1 MNDVYAAPSSQY
13 VDEGVLEQRREH
25 EDETHRHPDV
35 DRLDVR
41 DARQRRVD
49 ERRLRRRRQHGQQ
62 ADGDARRTCVDVQP
76 ERDPGQ
82 DDDQHAGNVEL
93 NDEVADISNQHE
105 PNLEAWERTY
115 NNQPSQQS
123 LKRFWACKNEI
134 AL

>member
-62 ADGDARRTCVDVQP
+62 ADGRRVWSVVTSRVVSRPMETRAGLASTFNQN
-76 ERDPGQ
+76 ETQ
-82 DDDQHAGNVEL
+82 DKMTINMLG
-93 NDEVADISNQHE
+93 
-105 PNLEAWERTY
+105 T
-115 NNQPSQQS
+115 
-123 LKRFWACKNEI
+123 
-134 AL
+134 